1 MSTEEKWE
9 DIKGWEDRYQV
20 STHGRVRSKDMS
32 RSIPAGRL
40 APAAGRLIG
49 YGAAGASGVPG
60 FNLVSDP

>member
-9 DIKGWEDRYQV
+9 DIKGCENRYQV

-40 APAAGRLIG
+40 APAAGRRIG

>member
-40 APAAGRLIG
+40 APAAGRRIG